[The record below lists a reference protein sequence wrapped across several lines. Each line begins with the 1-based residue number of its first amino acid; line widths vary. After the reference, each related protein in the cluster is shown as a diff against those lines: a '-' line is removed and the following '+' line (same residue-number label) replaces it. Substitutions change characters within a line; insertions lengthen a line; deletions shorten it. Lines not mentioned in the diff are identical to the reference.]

1 MNNDRNQNVKN
12 NTPAPRPNGQRQG
25 NAPVQR
31 PAQRPAERP
40 ASAQK
45 RPQNSVTGDFRRPN
59 VNLTGSLNTGN
70 FRVQNTGSFTTQST
84 GSFRTQNQNTGNF
97 KTQNTGNFRAQNGG
111 SPTGARRPMIDDT
124 QARRPEPRPESRP
137 EPRFAPERRPSPHRT
152 SDDYLVWFLILSVIL
167 LVALIATFLIIK
179 LTPPADNSG
188 AKLPDDNNSIQAGV
202 NDPSNNENDSTTVP
216 EWAVVPS
223 NLKAFVPKSTGRTAT
238 VSASALHSSAAIM
251 VDLKTGEVVGE
262 YNPDTIIYPAS
273 LTKVMTAIVACEL
286 IKDMDATFT
295 LTNEII
301 NPFVQQGASRANFC
315 TGYAITMEELVYG
328 VILPSGAD
336 ACAALAIKLCGSEAA
351 FVEKMN
357 EKAAAIGCTKTRFV
371 NATGLHN
378 DGHYSTVRD
387 LATIMS
393 YAMNNTFIR
402 RVLSAKSYTTSAPLG
417 NERDG
422 FYYKM
427 YCIWASRYAGNESEK
442 GALFAAKTGYTI
454 EAGQCLSS
462 VSSTADGGEYVI
474 VTVGARSENGEE
486 SKSKPYKDVKYL
498 LDTYLD

>member
-1 MNNDRNQNVKN
+1 MNNDRNPNVKN
-12 NTPAPRPNGQRQG
+12 NNPRPDPQRRG
-25 NAPVQR
+25 TAPAGR
-31 PAQRPAERP
+31 PANQQR
-40 ASAQK
+40 
-45 RPQNSVTGDFRRPN
+45 RPQNAQGEVKRPN

-70 FRVQNTGSFTTQST
+70 FRIQNTGSFQTQTT

-97 KTQNTGNFRAQNGG
+97 KAQNTGNFRAQNGG
-111 SPTGARRPMIDDT
+111 NPQGARRPMIDDT
-124 QARRPEPRPESRP
+124 QARRPEPRPEARP
-137 EPRFAPERRPSPHRT
+137 EPRPSPDRRPAPHRNK
-152 SDDYLVWFLILSVIL
+152 DDYLIWFLILSVIL

-179 LTPPADNSG
+179 FTKPADNSD
-188 AKLPDDNNSIQAGV
+188 AKLPGENNSIQAGV
-202 NDPSNNENDSTTVP
+202 SDPDDNDDNNSTTVP
-216 EWAVVPS
+216 QWAVVPS
-223 NLKAFVPKSTGRTAT
+223 NLKAFVPKSTAST
-238 VSASALHSSAAIM
+238 VTIGASKLHSSAAIM
-251 VDLKTGEVVGE
+251 VDLKTGEVVSE

-286 IKDMDATFT
+286 IKDMDDTFT

-301 NPFVQQGASRANFC
+301 NPFVLQGASRANFC
-315 TGYAITMEELVYG
+315 TGYPITMKELVYG

-357 EKAAAIGCTKTRFV
+357 EKAEAIGCTKTRFA
-371 NATGLHN
+371 NATGLHA

-393 YAMNNTFIR
+393 YAMNNPFIR
-402 RVLSAKSYTTSAPLG
+402 AVLSTKSFTTTAPLG

-427 YCIWASRYAGNESEK
+427 NCIWASRYAGNESAAAE
-442 GALFAAKTGYTI
+442 LFAAKTGYTI

-462 VSSTADGGEYVI
+462 VSRTADGKEYVV
-474 VTVGARSENGEE
+474 VTVGARPSYEGENTRT
-486 SKSKPYKDVKYL
+486 KPYQDVKYI
-498 LDTYLD
+498 LDTYLG